1 MLASRWKEPFHWMVV
16 SQTTVLYD
24 IDRVRFLEIV
34 TSVVCVVSSPSH
46 LRCRDFRSDV
56 RSGADGTNAFVSSSL
71 NPQSISASHTTMAP
85 RPPRPVTPEEVENRR
100 KRDAERKRLERE
112 RKRRRL
118 DHEEES
124 REQESRHSRSEQ
136 LRQQKA
142 TYQRDWLQTSRD
154 ASRNPSPETLS
165 AISPETVEND
175 GRVPDVPSPVAAD
188 VPAQEPQDVPPNHF
202 RSIDT
207 APTSAIQGPHSP
219 ATMARPTAR
228 PSPAPRRHPP
238 PIPPV
243 WTNSMQRAKIHRYV
257 HTEALKKPFRLVQG
271 L

>member
-1 MLASRWKEPFHWMVV
+1 
-16 SQTTVLYD
+16 
-24 IDRVRFLEIV
+24 
-34 TSVVCVVSSPSH
+34 
-46 LRCRDFRSDV
+46 
-56 RSGADGTNAFVSSSL
+56 
-71 NPQSISASHTTMAP
+71 MAP

-142 TYQRDWLQTSRD
+142 TYQQDWLQTSRD

-188 VPAQEPQDVPPNHF
+188 VPPQEPQDVPPNHF

-207 APTSAIQGPHSP
+207 EEPTSTIQGPHSP

-228 PSPAPRRHPP
+228 PSPPRPP
-238 PIPPV
+238 PP
-243 WTNSMQRAKIHRYV
+243 
-257 HTEALKKPFRLVQG
+257 
-271 L
+271 